1 MGNKK
6 YPGPGGRKKEIED
19 FGHIGAAERDVI
31 RMERKGK
38 IRPEDSVSK
47 QYYIDLAKHG
57 KAYAKRAYEK
67 AYHKKYGAKS
77 SGRPED
83 GPPPARRTPPPPAG
97 VKNRKYN
104 KG

>member
-6 YPGPGGRKKEIED
+6 YPGPGGRKKEIET

-38 IRPEDSVSK
+38 IRPEDSISK

-67 AYHKKYGAKS
+67 AYHKKHDVKYGNT
-77 SGRPED
+77 GYPT
-83 GPPPARRTPPPPAG
+83 PARRTPPPPAG

>member
-1 MGNKK
+1 MPGKK
-6 YPGPGGRKKEIED
+6 KKEVEQ
-19 FGHIGAAERDVI
+19 FGHIGAAKRDVY
-31 RMERKGK
+31 RKEQKGK
-38 IRPEDSVSK
+38 IRPEDSISK

-67 AYHKKYGAKS
+67 AYHNKHDVKY
-77 SGRPED
+77 SGP
-83 GPPPARRTPPPPAG
+83 GPHPARRTPPPPAG

>member
-1 MGNKK
+1 MAGKK
-6 YPGPGGRKKEIED
+6 RKEVED
-19 FGHIGAAERDVI
+19 FGHIGAAKRDVY
-31 RMERKGK
+31 RMEKKGK
-38 IRPEDSVSK
+38 IRPEDKISK

-67 AYHKKYGAKS
+67 AYHKKHDVKYDF
-77 SGRPED
+77 RPEE
-83 GPPPARRTPPPPAG
+83 GPRPAQRTPPPPAG